1 MVGHGTLMCCYWISK
16 FCRLISGGWRLL
28 ECPSK
33 VPWRIAGVEQ
43 RRMVYPTIP
52 LGSTPEKLHHM
63 LLHSEVQNMAPEML
77 PHLDIYVLCQL
88 RTGCCPLAAG
98 GLLAPSAHVHGAGGR
113 GGWGRE
119 AGVGG
124 GCW

>member
-1 MVGHGTLMCCYWISK
+1 
-16 FCRLISGGWRLL
+16 
-28 ECPSK
+28 
-33 VPWRIAGVEQ
+33 
-43 RRMVYPTIP
+43 MVYPTIP
-52 LGSTPEKLHHM
+52 LGSTPEQLHHM

-77 PHLDIYVLCQL
+77 PHLDTYVLCQL
-88 RTGCCPLAAG
+88 RTGHCPLAAR

-113 GGWGRE
+113 EGWGRE